1 MLSAEDLESNLN
13 NNPNF
18 VTAKSEQ
25 LDIRLQELK
34 LDVFDLLKDHDES
47 KLTSVVPSKKKT
59 FSKNIDQYFFKD
71 SIGSDMY
78 NLTYADKSKIIR
90 RRKQRKKKRKKKRYV
105 DNNYDDNYNNDEINI
120 LDDYDYGFNGG
131 SNVTHVGNSSNRI
144 HSRAFSGVK
153 LRRLEKQIR
162 KEKILKYQHEN
173 EIRSLKRE
181 NDQLKNQVNKLKHYE
196 NLFHLKTKELE
207 HLKKSFYQSEE
218 IRRSLT
224 KEMMYSKRN

>member
-78 NLTYADKSKIIR
+78 NLTYADK
-90 RRKQRKKKRKKKRYV
+90 KKKRYV

-120 LDDYDYGFNGG
+120 LDDYDYGFNSR

-144 HSRAFSGVK
+144 HSRTFSGVK